1 MNRLLE
7 SRRDSITALCKRHQV
22 AYLAAFGSVTEDRF
36 TAESDIDLLVR
47 FHDGISAAEYAT
59 HYFELKASLEQLL
72 GRSVDLVTEHALSN
86 PWFRQSVERQQQALY
101 AA

>member
-1 MNRLLE
+1 MNRLLS
-7 SRRDSITALCKRHQV
+7 SRQNSIAELCKQHQV
-22 AYLAAFGSVTEDRF
+22 AYLAAFGSVTGEHF
-36 TAESDIDLLVR
+36 TDDSDVDLLVK
-47 FHDGISAAEYAT
+47 FSEGLSAAEYAT
-59 HYFELKASLEQLL
+59 HYFALKAAFEQLF